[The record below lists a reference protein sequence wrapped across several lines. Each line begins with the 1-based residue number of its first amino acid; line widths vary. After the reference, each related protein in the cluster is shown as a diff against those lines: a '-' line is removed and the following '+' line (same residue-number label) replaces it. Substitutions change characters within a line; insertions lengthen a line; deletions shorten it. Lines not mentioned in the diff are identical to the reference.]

1 MSIKFPDMQVL
12 MSRTDQIPK
21 TFREGDEHGA
31 GKLAPQVQTEFAQR
45 QRKVKD
51 SPRGSDLKNEKD
63 QSKGAAVTGRRP
75 RKRSGSGDSLDVRG

>member
-21 TFREGDEHGA
+21 TFREGDQHGA
-31 GKLAPQVQTEFAQR
+31 GKLAPQVQTEFSQR

-51 SPRGSDLKNEKD
+51 SPKEADIRNEKD
-63 QSKGAAVTGRRP
+63 QSKGAGVTRRRP
-75 RKRSGSGDSLDVRG
+75 RKRSASGHSLDVRG